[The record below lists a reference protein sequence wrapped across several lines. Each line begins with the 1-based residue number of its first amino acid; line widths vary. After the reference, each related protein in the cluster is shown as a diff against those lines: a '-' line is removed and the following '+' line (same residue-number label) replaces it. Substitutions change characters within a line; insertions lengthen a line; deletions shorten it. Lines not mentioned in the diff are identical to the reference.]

1 MSLTDIPIRAE
12 TITDK
17 ANRIREILASLVNIA
32 DSRLQQIRDLV
43 SKYGR
48 AAIAA
53 EFGDDAAALLVVYTK
68 FKEAIEAAKEI
79 QVEDL
84 PNG

>member
-1 MSLTDIPIRAE
+1 MSLTDIPIRPE

-17 ANRIREILASLVNIA
+17 ANKIRGYLANVIGIA
-32 DSRLQQIRDLV
+32 DIRLQDIRNLV
-43 SKYGR
+43 QKYGQ

-53 EFGDDAAALLVVYTK
+53 ELGNDAAALLMVYTK
-68 FKEAIEAAKEI
+68 LKEAIEVAKEI

-84 PNG
+84 PNE

>member
-1 MSLTDIPIRAE
+1 MSLINIPIRPE

-17 ANRIREILASLVNIA
+17 ADKIRSRLAGVIAIA
-32 DSRLQQIRDLV
+32 DIRLQDIRDLV

-53 EFGDDAAALLVVYTK
+53 ELGDDAAALLVVYTK
-68 FKEAIEAAKEI
+68 LKEAIEAAKEK

-84 PNG
+84 PNE